1 MANYLSFSRIFLIA
15 PILFFL
21 FLDYKNLAFILFVI
35 ASITDYLDG
44 YVARKYNQST
54 AFGSSLDL
62 LADKLLIVSLLIWF
76 VYYFSSIYIFIG
88 SLMIILR
95 EISISILR
103 IFYSN
108 RSNKEVVNVDK
119 FGKFKTTFQMISV
132 SFLIVISEK
141 NSFFYFLEILLIFTS
156 VLSIASLLNYLLK
169 WKSNSG
175 E

>member
-1 MANYLSFSRIFLIA
+1 
-15 PILFFL
+15 
-21 FLDYKNLAFILFVI
+21 
-35 ASITDYLDG
+35 
-44 YVARKYNQST
+44 
-54 AFGSSLDL
+54 
-62 LADKLLIVSLLIWF
+62 
-76 VYYFSSIYIFIG
+76 
-88 SLMIILR
+88 MIILR